1 MITDLQTSRRT
12 EPHFKALR
20 TLSPLMCKIPPPP
33 VLQMEL
39 IDLQCNSA
47 LKVNFR
53 EVSGEADKLGKF
65 LRELPPN
72 FPELSRMLKRTM
84 CLFGST
90 YLCEKLFS
98 TLNFNKSKYR
108 SRLTNEHLQAVLRV
122 STASSLKANVARLCE
137 NKRSQ
142 ISTSKM

>member
-1 MITDLQTSRRT
+1 
-12 EPHFKALR
+12 
-20 TLSPLMCKIPPPP
+20 
-33 VLQMEL
+33 MEL
-39 IDLQCNSA
+39 IDLQCNSV
-47 LKVNFR
+47 LNVNVR
-53 EVSGEADKLGKF
+53 EESGEADKLGTF

-72 FPELSRMLKRTM
+72 FPELSRMFKRTM

-90 YLCEKLFS
+90 YLCETLFS

-122 STASSLKANVARLCE
+122 STASSRKANVARLCE
-137 NKRSQ
+137 NKPSQ

>member
-1 MITDLQTSRRT
+1 
-12 EPHFKALR
+12 
-20 TLSPLMCKIPPPP
+20 
-33 VLQMEL
+33 MEL

-53 EVSGEADKLGKF
+53 EVSREADKLGKF

-72 FPELSRMLKRTM
+72 FPELSLMFKQTM

-90 YLCEKLFS
+90 YWCEKLFS
-98 TLNFNKSKYR
+98 TLHFNKSKYR

-137 NKRSQ
+137 NKRCQ